1 MRSIVE
7 IVAPAASELLTTL
20 DRVKAELQITT
31 DANDEVLEAKIA
43 EASSD
48 IQAAVGKRLPREDVK
63 ETFWHDDA
71 FRPLLPVP
79 RFGNPAQTT
88 LFLKRTPVSKIAS
101 VTVDDV
107 ALDPSE
113 YRLDPGAGLL
123 DRLTPDGYPCDW
135 CFRKS
140 VVIAYTGGFIL
151 PGQDSRNLDFGIE
164 GAVVALVSDY
174 WASRGRDPTLRSESI
189 PGLIDRQFWVGAVGD
204 PGLLPPR
211 VLASIAPF
219 RRPAV
224 AVA

>member
-1 MRSIVE
+1 MRSVVE
-7 IVAPAASELLTTL
+7 IVTPAESELLTTL
-20 DRVKAELQITT
+20 ERVKAELQITT
-31 DANDEVLEAKIA
+31 DTNDEILEAKIA

-63 ETFWHDDA
+63 ETFWHDDDGH
-71 FRPLLPVP
+71 PLHGMH
-79 RFGNPAQTT
+79 FGNPAQTT
-88 LFLKRTPVSKIAS
+88 LFLNRTPVSAIAS
-101 VTVDDV
+101 VTVDDI
-107 ALDPSE
+107 ALDPAE
-113 YRLDPGAGLL
+113 YRLDPDAGLL
-123 DRLTPDGYPCDW
+123 DRLSTDGIPCAW
-135 CFRKS
+135 CFCKS
-140 VVIAYTGGFIL
+140 AIVAYTGGFIL
-151 PGQDSRNLDFGIE
+151 PGQDGRNLAYAIE

-189 PGLIDRQFWVGAVGD
+189 PSVIDRQFWVGAVGD

>member
-1 MRSIVE
+1 MRSVVE
-7 IVAPAASELLTTL
+7 IVTPAESELLTTL
-20 DRVKAELQITT
+20 DRVKSELQIAT
-31 DANDEVLEAKIA
+31 DANDEMLKAKIA

-63 ETFWHDDA
+63 ETFWHDHDVH
-71 FRPLLPVP
+71 PLRAA

-88 LFLKRTPVSKIAS
+88 LFLNRTPVSAIAS
-101 VTVDDV
+101 VTVDDI
-107 ALDPSE
+107 ALDSSQV
-113 YRLDPGAGLL
+113 RLDPDAGLI
-123 DRLTPDGYPCDW
+123 DRLSPDGFPCSW
-135 CFRKS
+135 CFCKS
-140 VVIAYTGGFIL
+140 VIVTYTGGYVL
-151 PGQDSRNLDFGIE
+151 PGNTGRSLPYGIE

-211 VLASIAPF
+211 VLASITQF

>member
-7 IVAPAASELLTTL
+7 IVTPTESELLTTL
-20 DRVKAELQITT
+20 ARVKAELQITT
-31 DANDEVLEAKIA
+31 DANDEILEAKIA

-48 IQAAVGKRLPREDVK
+48 IQAALGKRLPREDVK
-63 ETFWHDDA
+63 ETFWHDDD
-71 FRPLLPVP
+71 RHPLHALH
-79 RFGNPAQTT
+79 FSNPAQTT
-88 LFLKRTPVSKIAS
+88 LFLNRTPVSAIAS
-101 VTVDDV
+101 VTVDDIV
-107 ALDPSE
+107 LDPSG
-113 YRLDPGAGLL
+113 YRLDPDAGLL
-123 DRLTPDGYPCDW
+123 DRLSTDGIPCAW

-140 VVIAYTGGFIL
+140 VIVAYTGGFIL
-151 PGQDSRNLDFGIE
+151 PGQDGRNLAYAIE

-189 PGLIDRQFWVGAVGD
+189 PGVIDRQFWVGAVGD

>member
-7 IVAPAASELLTTL
+7 IVTPAGSELLTTL
-20 DRVKAELQITT
+20 ERVKAELQITT
-31 DANDEVLEAKIA
+31 SANDEVLEAKIA

-48 IQAAVGKRLPREDVK
+48 IQAALGKRLPREDVR
-63 ETFWHDDA
+63 ETFWHDHD
-71 FRPLLPVP
+71 RHPLRAPH
-79 RFGNPAQTT
+79 FGNPAQTT
-88 LFLKRTPVSKIAS
+88 LFLNRTPVSAIAS
-101 VTVDDV
+101 VTVDDIV
-107 ALDPSE
+107 LDPLE
-113 YRLDPGAGLL
+113 YRLDPDAGLL
-123 DRLTPDGYPCDW
+123 DRLSTDGIPYAW

-140 VVIAYTGGFIL
+140 VVVAYTGGYIL
-151 PGQDSRNLDFGIE
+151 PGETGRNLAYGIE

-189 PGLIDRQFWVGAVGD
+189 PGIIDRQFWVGAVGD

-211 VLASIAPF
+211 VLASLSQF

>member
-1 MRSIVE
+1 MRSVVE
-7 IVAPAASELLTTL
+7 IVTPAESELLTTL

-31 DANDEVLEAKIA
+31 DVNDEILQAKIA

-48 IQAAVGKRLPREDVK
+48 IQAAVGKRLPWEGVK
-63 ETFWHDDA
+63 ETFWHDDDRHPQRA
-71 FRPLLPVP
+71 VH
-79 RFGNPAQTT
+79 FGNPAQTT
-88 LFLKRTPVSKIAS
+88 LFLNRTPVAAIAS
-101 VTVDDV
+101 VTVDDIV
-107 ALDPSE
+107 LDPSE
-113 YRLDPGAGLL
+113 YRLDPDAGLL
-123 DRLTPDGYPCDW
+123 DRLLTEGIPCAW

-140 VVIAYTGGFIL
+140 VVVAYTGGYTL
-151 PGQDSRNLDFGIE
+151 PGQDGRNLAYAIE

-189 PGLIDRQFWVGAVGD
+189 PGVIDRQFWVGAVGD

>member
-7 IVAPAASELLTTL
+7 IVSPAESELLTTL
-20 DRVKAELQITT
+20 ERVKAELNITT
-31 DANDEVLEAKIA
+31 DANDEILEAKIA

-63 ETFWHDDA
+63 ETFWHDDDRHLQRVA
-71 FRPLLPVP
+71 H
-79 RFGNPAQTT
+79 FGNRAQAT
-88 LFLKRTPVSKIAS
+88 LILNRTPVSAIAS
-101 VTVDDV
+101 VTVDDLV
-107 ALDPSE
+107 LAPSE
-113 YRLDPGAGLL
+113 YRLDPDAGLL
-123 DRLTPDGYPCDW
+123 DRLSTDGIPRAW
-135 CFRKS
+135 CFCKS
-140 VVIAYTGGFIL
+140 MIVAYTGGYAL
-151 PGQDSRNLDFGIE
+151 PGEDGRNLAYAIE

-189 PGLIDRQFWVGAVGD
+189 PGVIDRQFWVGAVGD